1 MAARFE
7 FWPYEC
13 LAKML
18 AEDREYVERVLTG
31 EPEVFEQLVR
41 KYNRLGGAI
50 AYGVLSDFHLSE
62 DVVQDA
68 FIRAFEALGSLKE
81 PGRFRVWFAGIVK
94 RRAIDVL
101 RQRKTPRM
109 RAVSL
114 ESGAGE
120 GRGLG
125 ESIASDSRRPGQSP
139 DDSQL
144 DAAVHAE
151 RRRQVLTC
159 ISGLDEED
167 RTIVSLKHM
176 EGLSY
181 KEIAELLET
190 SVSAVESRL
199 FRVRKV
205 LRKTLAAVLNMD
217 SPGS

>member
-1 MAARFE
+1 
-7 FWPYEC
+7 
-13 LAKML
+13 ML

-50 AYGVLSDFHLSE
+50 AYGDLTDFHLAE

-68 FIRAFEALGSLKE
+68 FIRAFEALDSLKE

-94 RRAIDVL
+94 RRSIDVL
-101 RQRKTPRM
+101 RQRKNPRI
-109 RAVSL
+109 RAASL
-114 ESGAGE
+114 EAGGADAGE
-120 GRGLG
+120 GGSLG
-125 ESIASDSRRPGQSP
+125 STVSSDSRRPEQSP

-151 RRRQVLTC
+151 RRRQVLEC
-159 ISGLDEED
+159 ISGLEEND
-167 RTIVSLKHM
+167 RIIVSLKHM

-181 KEIAELLET
+181 REIAELMET

-199 FRVRKV
+199 FRARRV
-205 LRKTLAAVLNMD
+205 LRKKLAVVLKLD
-217 SPGS
+217 SPES